1 MSLNTEIPLQVDAKY
16 FEEMRFYRSHLSAY
30 INFGFAAD
38 PADTSNWSKK
48 PLKDERPQSVVF
60 VYLISSV

>member
-1 MSLNTEIPLQVDAKY
+1 VDAKY